1 MGIKIYGIFFSAGV
15 IVQTAK
21 VLEAKLR
28 KMIRKKRSEKI
39 PIYWQKQNKI
49 TTLKK
54 RYEITPEK

>member
-39 PIYWQKQNKI
+39 PIY
-49 TTLKK
+49 
-54 RYEITPEK
+54 